1 MNILEEKKLLRQEF
15 KKRRALLTKK
25 EVLQKSQLICENFIN
40 NLLPKIIDC
49 RVANAPRNDEGVD
62 ADCRF
67 ANAAGNDEGGGLDY
81 FAAPR
86 NDEVEGLDYFAAT
99 HNDEVEKLDC
109 RVASAPRND
118 ENRTRHHLNPQN
130 NSIPSVFASAAKQS
144 SQITF
149 SLYLSAN
156 NEVETKFI
164 KEFFI
169 KNNINFSYPKIT
181 KLNSHLEFIEYKEDL
196 IFTKNNF
203 FPSILEPQTGKKILP
218 DILIIPLLAF
228 DNNLSRLGMGGG
240 FFDRTISFLKT
251 KKSKIAT
258 IGLAYDMQCFEKNL
272 AIEKTDSSLDFIVS
286 ESCLF
291 SKN

>member
-15 KKRRALLTKK
+15 KKRRASLSKE

-40 NLLPKIIDC
+40 NLLPKI
-49 RVANAPRNDEGVD
+49 
-62 ADCRF
+62 
-67 ANAAGNDEGGGLDY
+67 
-81 FAAPR
+81 
-86 NDEVEGLDYFAAT
+86 
-99 HNDEVEKLDC
+99 LDC
-109 RVASAPRND
+109 RVAPSAPNND
-118 ENRTRHHLNPQN
+118 EGGKTYELTTN
-130 NSIPSVFASAAKQS
+130 QS
-144 SQITF
+144 NQTIF

-156 NEVETKFI
+156 KEVETKFI

-181 KLNSHLEFIEYKEDL
+181 KLNSHLDFIKYQQDL
-196 IFTKNNF
+196 IFTKNIF

-228 DNNLSRLGMGGG
+228 DSDLSRLGMGGG

-258 IGLAYDMQCFEKNL
+258 IGLAYDMQRFEKKL

-286 ESCLF
+286 ESSIF
-291 SKN
+291 SRN